1 MIFSRCVCIFP
12 MFVQVCGRVRLCFP
26 LVGLAMSNGLT
37 VSFWVSLGVSKG
49 LHVSLPCVWVH
60 LSVWVYLFL
69 CLAVSD
75 DPSVSPLCMSM
86 CILFDCMNLSIFIQ
100 V

>member
-1 MIFSRCVCIFP
+1 

-26 LVGLAMSNGLT
+26 LVGLAMSDGLT

-75 DPSVSPLCMSM
+75 DQMIRLCLPCVCPCVSCLT
-86 CILFDCMNLSIFIQ
+86 